1 MRRVSVALLTLVVA
15 LLLPA
20 RALAHEGHEHKVMG
34 TVKAVDAKHIE
45 VAAKDGT
52 TDSIMLKE
60 DTKCFRGKSAVTPAE
75 IKVGDRVVVTFI
87 EKGGDKLAQE
97 VLLGRGVK

>member
-1 MRRVSVALLTLVVA
+1 MRRVSVALLSLVVA

-20 RALAHEGHEHKVMG
+20 RALAHEGHEHKIMG

-45 VAAKDGT
+45 VAAKNGT
-52 TDSIMLKE
+52 TDSVMLKE
-60 DTKCFRGKSAVTPAE
+60 DTKVYRGKSAVTPAE

-87 EKGGDKLAQE
+87 EKGGDKLAHE
-97 VLLGRGVK
+97 ILLGRSSK

>member
-20 RALAHEGHEHKVMG
+20 RALAHEGHEHKMMG

-45 VAAKDGT
+45 VAAKDGK
-52 TDSIMLKE
+52 TDSVTLKE
-60 DTKCFRGKSAVTPAE
+60 DTKYFRGKSAVTPAE
-75 IKVGDRVVVTFI
+75 IKVGDRVVITFF
-87 EKGGDKLAQE
+87 EKQGDKLARE
-97 VLLGRGVK
+97 VLLGRGAK